1 MVCENQRRWVDAE
14 REKSNYGGWKTVKI
28 YEAAQQVLRDAG
40 RPMHVKAIHDEIVK
54 RGLFKFGAKEPVAIV
69 GQTLR
74 KKSRVPINKGGVLF
88 EKVGQNT
95 YQLAKQGK

>member
-1 MVCENQRRWVDAE
+1 MR
-14 REKSNYGGWKTVKI
+14 I

-40 RPMHVKAIHDEIVK
+40 RPMHVKDIHDEIVK
-54 RGLFKFGAKEPVAIV
+54 RGLFNFGAKEPVAIV

-74 KKSRVPINKGGVLF
+74 KKSHVPINKGKVMF

-95 YQLAKQGK
+95 YQLAK